1 VQRMRTVDDRR
12 AVLALYGAWLGGY
25 EPGAM
30 PGASAPLPRPITA
43 PGATPGTAP
52 IESDDGFVLQPHYA
66 ITRSTVQVGST
77 WLARCEHPQPSGHE
91 GRAPH
96 ILHAQLRPLEALM
109 TCIRMRWMCI
119 LVGEAG
125 AGKTSLAR
133 LLARL
138 AGRPMAE
145 VTLSTTTDTTELL
158 GCFEQNEPS
167 RVRLAALRATG
178 TLVAHTTQA
187 LLLSGSTHTGVNVHT
202 GHCSATGA
210 VAAECI
216 SVATRLQAQWAELAA
231 PLGAGGGGE
240 VSLSDSPQEAE
251 WSADRLAKL
260 EALLAGIEHA
270 GAVLTYAADAADA
283 AARAAEAA
291 EAAEAM
297 QAQAAAGEPTQIR
310 EPTFGRAASSRAS
323 SSRAASSRAARAH
336 ESAHESAHGRSLAAS
351 LPRRAASVRR
361 QLREAAEL
369 VVGGARGR
377 FVWVDGPLVTAMEE
391 GSWLLLDNANL
402 CNPSVLDRL
411 NPLLER
417 HGVLQLPECGLQSDG
432 SVRELQA
439 HPDFRLLMTV
449 DPMRGELSRAMRNR
463 GVEVSLM
470 PLHAQ
475 SRDVLGLLCAI
486 EADAP
491 PEGS

>member
-1 VQRMRTVDDRR
+1 MVPEPFTLSRDPLSVSALVRAQVAPYWAPSQFVDSLFVQRMRTVDDRR

-25 EPGAM
+25 EPGAV
-30 PGASAPLPRPITA
+30 PGASAPPPRPITARPITA
-43 PGATPGTAP
+43 PGTAL

-91 GRAPH
+91 GRAPQL
-96 ILHAQLRPLEALM
+96 LHAQLRPLEALM

-138 AGRPMAE
+138 AGCPMAE

-178 TLVAHTTQA
+178 ALVAHTTQA
-187 LLLSGSTHTGVNVHT
+187 LLLSGSAHT
-202 GHCSATGA
+202 GHGSATSA

-216 SVATRLQAQWAELAA
+216 SVAARLQAQWAELAA

-251 WSADRLAKL
+251 WSAERLAKL
-260 EALLAGIEHA
+260 EGLLAGIEHA
-270 GAVLTYAADAADA
+270 GAMLTYAADAADA
-283 AARAAEAA
+283 AARVAEAA
-291 EAAEAM
+291 EAGEAGE
-297 QAQAAAGEPTQIR
+297 AAG
-310 EPTFGRAASSRAS
+310 EPTFGRAASSRA
-323 SSRAASSRAARAH
+323 ASSRAVRAH
-336 ESAHESAHGRSLAAS
+336 ESAHESAHGRALAAS
-351 LPRRAASVRR
+351 LPRRAATVRR

-369 VVGGARGR
+369 VMGGARGR
-377 FVWVDGPLVTAMEE
+377 FVWVDGPLITAMEE

-411 NPLLER
+411 NPLLMIASLIVITSLIMIASLIR
-417 HGVLQLPECGLQSDG
+417 CLTG
-432 SVRELQA
+432 SIRCSSGTAYSSCPSVA
-439 HPDFRLLMTV
+439 C
-449 DPMRGELSRAMRNR
+449 NR
-463 GVEVSLM
+463 T
-470 PLHAQ
+470 A
-475 SRDVLGLLCAI
+475 RCANYKLV
-486 EADAP
+486 P
-491 PEGS
+491 